1 MSVKRLICL
10 ACAATGVAA
19 GSAVAAQALTPL
31 PATLR
36 AFKCSPALQPLLR
49 GMDVTAVM
57 RPVTGTQALRMR
69 FELLRAT
76 RHTGTYRVVHG
87 ANLGRWIAPTDP
99 TLGRQPGDVW
109 NVTHPVVGV
118 MRAGYYRYRVD
129 FRWLGAHN
137 AALATLTRLSRVCAL
152 LELRPDLLVSGV
164 PSITPVVNRPGE
176 DAYLVAIR
184 NRGVTGAGP
193 FAVQLSVAGGHPVS
207 QTVSGLGARTSQ
219 RLRFTAPACT
229 SGQAIT
235 VTVDPTHQVL
245 DYDPADNSL
254 TVVCPG

>member
-1 MSVKRLICL
+1 MSVKRFISLTCVVAGL
-10 ACAATGVAA
+10 AG

-31 PATLR
+31 PGTLR

-49 GMDVTAVM
+49 GMNVTAVM
-57 RPVTGTQALRMR
+57 RPLTGTQALRMR
-69 FELLRAT
+69 FELLRAP
-76 RHTGTYRVVHG
+76 RRTGPFRVVHG

-109 NVTHPVVGV
+109 NVSHPVVGV
-118 MRAGYYRYRVD
+118 TRAGYYRYRIG

-137 AALATLTRLSRVCAL
+137 VALATLTRLSRVCAL

-164 PSITPVVNRPGE
+164 PTVTPVAGQPGE
-176 DAYLVAIR
+176 DAYAVAIR
-184 NRGVTGAGP
+184 NRGVTGTGP

-207 QTVSGLGARTSQ
+207 QTVSGLAARTGQ
-219 RLRFTAPACT
+219 RLQFTAPACT

-254 TVVCPG
+254 TVVCP